1 MSGGYITGG
10 WSFVFAAYGL
20 TGTALTIYGVTLI
33 TRLRAARSRAKTGGD
48 AR

>member
-10 WSFVFAAYGL
+10 WSFVWAAYGL
-20 TGTALTIYGVTLI
+20 TATLLTVYGVTLI
-33 TRLRAARSRAKTGGD
+33 TRLRATRSRAKLDGH